1 MAQYANIIV
10 DISHEKLDKTFQ
22 YRVPER
28 MREKLVLGMQVYVPF
43 GARRM
48 KGYVVELTDEAEYD
62 VTKIKDII
70 GIVTDSI
77 PIESQLIAL
86 AGWMRKNYGA
96 TMNQALKTV
105 IPIKKR
111 MAVNEHKT
119 IRLNLSILEAKN
131 QLAEYERDKRSTAR
145 ARLLAELLKREE
157 LDWELVTKKLGV
169 SGAVIR
175 AMEEKG
181 IVSIDSQ
188 KAYRNPVEHLDSKG
202 YHLTLNEDQQSVV
215 DTILTGLK
223 QQVTKTYLLKGVTG
237 SGKTEVYM
245 ELIAHVLSEGRQA
258 IVLIPEI
265 ALTYQTVMRFYNRFG
280 DKVSIM
286 NSRLSA
292 GERFDQFDR
301 AKNGDISIMIGPR
314 SALFTPF
321 KNLGLIIIDE
331 EHESS
336 YKSETLPRYHAR
348 ETAIE
353 RAKMSGACVVLGSAT
368 PSVES
373 FYKAQ
378 TGEYELLELKSRV
391 GKKELPTCHVIDLRD
406 ELRLGNRSILS
417 AKLQELMED
426 RLRKKQQIMLFLN
439 RRGVSGFVSCR
450 ACGHVLKCPHC
461 DVSLSQHNNGKMI
474 CHYCGY
480 EEAESKVCPSCGS
493 KYISGF
499 KAGTQKIEAIVKE
512 RFPMARVLRMDFDT
526 TRNKDD
532 YEQILSSFANQEAD
546 ILIGTQMIVKGH
558 DFPNVTLVGILAAD
572 LSLYVS
578 DYRASERT
586 FQLLTQAAGRAGRGM
601 EPGEVV
607 IQTYQP
613 THYSVETAKEQDYE
627 AFYEQ
632 EIAYRKMLRYP
643 PIYHMLVILCASKDE
658 QTAGNGASEIAD
670 YLREEGLVFSALAG
684 RTGQGGMTS
693 SVGRQIFMVG
703 PADAAIAKVNDIYKK
718 VIYLRAADYE
728 KLVMIKD
735 KVEAYVKDKPSYKNT
750 IIQFDFNPMN
760 GF

>member
-10 DISHEKLDKTFQ
+10 DISHEKLDETFQ

-28 MREKLVLGMQVYVPF
+28 MRERLALGMQVYIPF
-43 GARRM
+43 GARKV
-48 KGYVVELTDEAEYD
+48 KGYVVELTDEPEYE
-62 VTKIKDII
+62 VTKLKDII
-70 GIVTDSI
+70 GIVTDSV

-86 AGWMRKNYGA
+86 AGWMRRNYGA

-105 IPIKKR
+105 LPIKKK
-111 MAVNEHKT
+111 MTAVEHKT
-119 IRLNLSILEAKN
+119 VRLLLGAIEAKN
-131 QLAEYERDKRSTAR
+131 QLAEFERNKRSTAR
-145 ARLLAELLKREE
+145 ARLLSALIEEQE
-157 LDWELVTKKLGV
+157 LDWEIITKKLNVTGT
-169 SGAVIR
+169 VIR
-175 AMEEKG
+175 ALEELG
-181 IVSIDSQ
+181 IVAIDTENS
-188 KAYRNPVEHLDSKG
+188 YRNPVEHLESKG
-202 YHLTLNEDQQSVV
+202 YHLTLNEAQQEVV
-215 DTILTGLK
+215 DV
-223 QQVTKTYLLKGVTG
+223 VTENLEKNLPKTYLLKGVTG

-245 ELIAHVLSEGRQA
+245 ELIAKILAEGKQA

-280 DKVSIM
+280 SRVSIL

-292 GERFDQFDR
+292 GERFDQYER
-301 AKNGDISIMIGPR
+301 AKKGDIDIMIGPR

-321 KNLGLIIIDE
+321 QKLGLIIIDE

-353 RAKMSGACVVLGSAT
+353 RAKMCGASVVLGSAT

-373 FYKAQ
+373 YYKAVN
-378 TGEYELLELKSRV
+378 GEYQLLELKQRASSAT
-391 GKKELPTCHVIDLRD
+391 LPTCHVIDLR
-406 ELRLGNRSILS
+406 EEMRRGNRSILS
-417 AKLQELMED
+417 IRLQELMED
-426 RLRKKQQIMLFLN
+426 RLKKKQQIMLFLN

-450 ACGHVLKCPHC
+450 ACGHVIKCPHC

-480 EEAESKVCPSCGS
+480 EEPEAKVCPSCGS

-532 YEQILSSFANQEAD
+532 YEQILSAFANQEAD

-558 DFPNVTLVGILAAD
+558 DFPNVTLVGVLAAD

-586 FQLLTQAAGRAGRGM
+586 FQLLTQAAGRAGRGK
-601 EPGEVV
+601 EPG
-607 IQTYQP
+607 
-613 THYSVETAKEQDYE
+613 
-627 AFYEQ
+627 
-632 EIAYRKMLRYP
+632 
-643 PIYHMLVILCASKDE
+643 
-658 QTAGNGASEIAD
+658 
-670 YLREEGLVFSALAG
+670 
-684 RTGQGGMTS
+684 
-693 SVGRQIFMVG
+693 
-703 PADAAIAKVNDIYKK
+703 
-718 VIYLRAADYE
+718 
-728 KLVMIKD
+728 
-735 KVEAYVKDKPSYKNT
+735 
-750 IIQFDFNPMN
+750 
-760 GF
+760 

>member
-22 YRVPER
+22 YRIPER
-28 MREKLVLGMQVYVPF
+28 MRERLVLGMQVYIPF
-43 GARRM
+43 GNRKV

-62 VTKIKDII
+62 VTKLKDII

-105 IPIKKR
+105 IPIKKK
-111 MAVNEHKT
+111 MAAIEHKT
-119 IRLNLSILEAKN
+119 VRLLLGNIEAKN
-131 QLAEYERDKRSTAR
+131 QLAEFERKHSLAR
-145 ARLLAELLKREE
+145 ARLLKALMEQNE
-157 LDWELVTKKLGV
+157 LDWEIVTGKLNV
-169 SGAVIR
+169 SRTVIT
-175 AMEEKG
+175 ALEELG
-181 IVSIDSQ
+181 IVAVDTENS
-188 KAYRNPVEHLDSKG
+188 YRNPVGDMDSKG
-202 YHLTLNEDQQSVV
+202 YHMMLNEAQQAVV
-215 DTILTGLK
+215 DT
-223 QQVTKTYLLKGVTG
+223 VTANLDREIQRTYLLKGVTG

-245 ELIAHVLSEGRQA
+245 ELIAHVLASGKQA

-280 DKVSIM
+280 NKVSIM

-292 GERFDQFDR
+292 GEKYDQAER
-301 AKNGDISIMIGPR
+301 AKKGDISIMIGPR

-321 KNLGLIIIDE
+321 QKLGLIIIDE

-353 RAKMSGACVVLGSAT
+353 RARMCGASVVLGSAT

-373 FYKAQ
+373 FYKAKQ
-378 TGEYELLELKSRV
+378 GEYELLELTKRV
-391 GKKELPTCHVIDLRD
+391 EEKELPQCYVEDLRE

-417 AKLQELMED
+417 YRLQELMED
-426 RLRKKQQIMLFLN
+426 RLAKKQQIMLFLN
-439 RRGVSGFVSCR
+439 RRGMSGFVSCR
-450 ACGHVLKCPHC
+450 SCGHVIKCPHC
-461 DVSLSQHNNGKMI
+461 DVSLSQHNNGRMI

-480 EEAESKVCPSCGS
+480 EEPEAKVCPSCGS

-499 KAGTQKIEAIVKE
+499 KAGTQKIEELVKQ
-512 RFPMARVLRMDFDT
+512 RFPQARVLRMDFDT
-526 TRNKDD
+526 TRNKES
-532 YEQILSSFANQEAD
+532 YEQILSAFANQEAD

-558 DFPNVTLVGILAAD
+558 DFPNVTLVGVLAAD

-586 FQLLTQAAGRAGRGM
+586 FQLLTQAAGRAGRGR

-613 THYSVETAKEQDYE
+613 EHFAVQTAKEQNYE

-643 PIYHMLVILCASKDE
+643 PIFHMLVVLCAAKEEAIAAESARCLAEFIKENEPGLKRD
-658 QTAGNGASEIAD
+658 AALSERI
-670 YLREEGLVFSALAG
+670 YL
-684 RTGQGGMTS
+684 
-693 SVGRQIFMVG
+693 VG
-703 PADAAIAKVNDIYKK
+703 PADAAVAKVNDIYKK
-718 VIYLRAADYE
+718 VIYLRGADYQ
-728 KLVMIKD
+728 KLVQIKD
-735 KVEAYVKDKPSYKNT
+735 RIEAFTADNADYKNT